1 MKPRFKFAKLLYIS
15 LLELDKIN
23 RYAETKIHEVKK
35 YANRMD
41 KKRTKDIF
49 AKLGCS
55 HGLIVIKPWLI
66 NTLTAKPIFRKW
78 FPEAM
83 VQKFF
88 FLMYFN

>member
-1 MKPRFKFAKLLYIS
+1 MKSRFKFAKLLYIS

-23 RYAETKIHEVKK
+23 KYTETKIHEVKK

-66 NTLTAKPIFRKW
+66 NWYSMLNALFLPNLSRIF
-78 FPEAM
+78 
-83 VQKFF
+83 QK
-88 FLMYFN
+88 